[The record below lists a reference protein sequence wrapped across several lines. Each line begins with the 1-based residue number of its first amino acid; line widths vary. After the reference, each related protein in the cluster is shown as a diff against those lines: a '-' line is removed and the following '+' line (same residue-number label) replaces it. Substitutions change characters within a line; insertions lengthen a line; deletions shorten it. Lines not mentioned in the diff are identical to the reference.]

1 MDGKKVGEMEI
12 LMAAWTELNAVGKM
26 FHGRPARWVMERLT

>member
-26 FHGRPARWVMERLT
+26 AFPWE